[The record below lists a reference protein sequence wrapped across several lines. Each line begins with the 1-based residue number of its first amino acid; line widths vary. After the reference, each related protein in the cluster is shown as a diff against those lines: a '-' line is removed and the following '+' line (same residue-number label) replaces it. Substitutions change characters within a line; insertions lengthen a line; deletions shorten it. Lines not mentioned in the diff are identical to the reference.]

1 MSFPR
6 THRPRPTDSRR
17 GFTLIEL
24 LVVIS
29 IIALLI
35 GILLPALAGARAAA
49 KSTTCASNLKQIGVL
64 IAAYAADTDDHIVPT
79 STNGFGGTRW
89 FEVLAKD
96 YLQDNPNLGV
106 QAGNDTNLFWN
117 CPEWEGVL
125 NNLGT
130 PDFTKVG
137 YGMNIH
143 YKKKRAFLN
152 DRDLYHH
159 RPNPPATNTM
169 FPMLK
174 AQQWRIDQVFDATE
188 RVSVGDSV
196 NWYIEAAGHNA
207 NVPNSGSWDV
217 SRHPNDTGNFLMVD
231 SHVESLGWNE
241 AFATINP
248 GFPVPTK
255 PF

>member
-1 MSFPR
+1 MNHQRVS
-6 THRPRPTDSRR
+6 RPVVSGTRR

-64 IAAYAADTDDHIVPT
+64 IAAYAADENDYIVPT

-89 FEVLAKD
+89 FEILAKD
-96 YLQDNPNLGV
+96 YLQDNPNLGI

-117 CPEWEGVL
+117 CPEWEPVK
-125 NNLGT
+125 NSSGT
-130 PDFTKVG
+130 TDFTKVG

-143 YKKKRAFLN
+143 YKKKRGFLN
-152 DRDLYHH
+152 DRNLYHH
-159 RPNPPATNTM
+159 RPNPPATDTM
-169 FPMLK
+169 FPGAK
-174 AQQWRIDQVFDATE
+174 AQQWRIDQVFDASD
-188 RVSVGDSV
+188 RVNVGDSV
-196 NWYIEAAGHNA
+196 NWYIEATGHNA

-231 SHVESLGWNE
+231 SHVETLGWDQ
-241 AFATINP
+241 AFTTINP
-248 GFPVPTK
+248 GFPVPAK